1 MKQEDE
7 ILPKKYNDN
16 NYNPKRDDID
26 DFFAE
31 FDKQSSAQS
40 RPVSAPSGA
49 SRSSRSS
56 SRRSSSSRN
65 NTQRSSTQRR
75 NAPPVDKHSR
85 QPSAARGASASMAG
99 KSAKGAAA
107 NAPSSASTSRGRKK
121 STSSGGGN
129 GRSNKPASRK
139 GKVFGAIL
147 YTVLGLVMAV
157 GIYVGVVFATAP
169 EIHTDDIY
177 SMLNQRSVMYDA
189 NGNEIENLYL
199 SDGNRTIVSYEDIPE
214 DMVNAV
220 VAIEDKKFWT
230 HGGFNFVRMLGAVK
244 DSIFGGGQISGTSTV
259 TQQLARNVYLSEIK
273 SQRSLSRKLSEMYCT
288 IVLEKNLSKKQIM
301 EAYLNTIFLGFNS
314 YGIESAARSYFSKNV
329 QDLDVLECASLAAL
343 PQSPDTYALVK
354 TTSYNSGSTLP
365 VLASDESMSYV
376 YNGDITKDRRNMVL
390 KNMESEG
397 FITKEELDAAL
408 GDDLQ
413 AHVNINVAS
422 VASATSYFTDFAVDQ
437 LAEDIISEYGISR
450 SQAQEM
456 IYTGGLKIYTTMDP
470 NIQAIVEE
478 EFSKSNN
485 FAGVAYARTN
495 SNGDLLNPENGK
507 VMLYD
512 YSHYFNSNDE
522 FTLAA
527 GEYTKGSDG
536 SITILKGQRLN
547 IYETEV
553 NGQPDVSIEFKDMY
567 IKENGVFYFIESGAL
582 SIPQGYKS
590 VDSDGNA
597 VISAQF
603 FTDYPDF
610 FVASGDNYVVSSD
623 NYTLKQKTRQPQ
635 GAMVIMEVA
644 TGQVKAMIGG
654 RETTGK
660 QLFNR
665 AVKTR
670 QPGSS
675 IKPIGAYGPAL
686 QMSVEYMNDGKS
698 MSLDNSDGSD
708 WGKYITAGSVI
719 NDAAMRYGGKTWPK
733 NWYSGYRGQMTLR
746 TAVQQSVNVC
756 AVKVYQQIGPE
767 YSSSMLRKVGVTSI
781 DDEGEVNDMNPAA
794 LALGGMTS
802 GISPLEMTA
811 AYATFPNGG
820 VYNEPIAYTKVLD
833 SNDEVIFEKEAE
845 GEQVYDPG
853 VAWIMTDVLRT
864 VVTEGIAGSASIG
877 SQPVGG
883 KTGTTSDNYDIWFC
897 GFTPQYSAALWMG
910 NDVNIELSSGSGATA
925 RLWSKIM
932 GRVCSGLPR
941 GSFKDKPSNV
951 ESVNG
956 EYYVKGTYSKVSL
969 KKTEETETETEATTT
984 TAPTTTTTNKPSVVD
999 PPVVDPSIDP
1009 NPGDSGDPNS
1019 PGGTP

>member
-7 ILPKKYNDN
+7 ILPKKYNDTN
-16 NYNPKRDDID
+16 QNPKRDDID
-26 DFFAE
+26 NFFAQ
-31 FDKQSSAQS
+31 FDKQTSAQS
-40 RPVSAPSGA
+40 RPVSTPSGA
-49 SRSSRSS
+49 SRSSRAST
-56 SRRSSSSRN
+56 SRRSNSQRN
-65 NTQRSSTQRR
+65 NAQRSSTQRR
-75 NAPPVDKHSR
+75 NAPPVDKNNR
-85 QPSAARGASASMAG
+85 QTASATRTSSTAKAGSAARGT
-99 KSAKGAAA
+99 AA
-107 NAPSSASTSRGRKK
+107 NTSTPSSAATSRGGRKK
-121 STSSGGGN
+121 SASSDGN
-129 GRSNKPASRK
+129 GRANKPASRK
-139 GKVFGAIL
+139 GKIFSTLL
-147 YTVLGLVMAV
+147 YALLGLVMAV

-230 HGGFNFVRMLGAVK
+230 HSGFNFVRMFGAIK

-376 YNGDITKDRRNMVL
+376 YNGDITKERRNLVL

-397 FITKEELDAAL
+397 FITQEELDTAL
-408 GDDLQ
+408 NDDLQ
-413 AHVNINVAS
+413 SHINISVAS

-470 NIQAIVEE
+470 NIQSIVEE

-512 YSHYFNSNDE
+512 YSHYFNSNNE

-527 GEYTKGSDG
+527 GEYTTGSDG
-536 SITILKGQRLN
+536 SMTILKGQRLN

-582 SIPQGYKS
+582 SIPQGYKT
-590 VDSDGNA
+590 VDSDGNV

-603 FTDYPDF
+603 FTDHPDF
-610 FVASGDNYVVSSD
+610 FIASGDNYIVTSD
-623 NYTLKQKTRQPQ
+623 NYTLKQRTRQPQ

-686 QMSVEYMNDGKS
+686 QMSVEYMNDGKT
-698 MSLDNSDGSD
+698 MSLDNSEGSD

-781 DDEGEVNDMNPAA
+781 DDEGDVNDMNPAA
-794 LALGGMTS
+794 LALGGMTN

-853 VAWIMTDVLRT
+853 VAWIMTDILRT
-864 VVTEGIAGSASIG
+864 VVTQGIAGSASIG

-969 KKTEETETETEATTT
+969 KKTEETETEETTTEAPTTT
-984 TAPTTTTTNKPSVVD
+984 TAPPTTIPTTPA
-999 PPVVDPSIDP
+999 IDDESE
-1009 NPGDSGDPNS
+1009 DSGGSNEIQN
-1019 PGGTP
+1019 